1 MLSVLIWDVQPQH
14 APDLHTDCQEKGAVL
29 LEQLH
34 AKQREITS
42 ALSNPRIKYLYS
54 ESTHDEVAKAQQKR
68 KSRMITMHIVRI
80 EEYIITKSGIA
91 DYE

>member
-1 MLSVLIWDVQPQH
+1 M
-14 APDLHTDCQEKGAVL
+14 
-29 LEQLH
+29 
-34 AKQREITS
+34 S
-42 ALSNPRIKYLYS
+42 ALSNSKTKYLYS
-54 ESTHDEVAKAQQKR
+54 KSTDDEAAKAQQKR